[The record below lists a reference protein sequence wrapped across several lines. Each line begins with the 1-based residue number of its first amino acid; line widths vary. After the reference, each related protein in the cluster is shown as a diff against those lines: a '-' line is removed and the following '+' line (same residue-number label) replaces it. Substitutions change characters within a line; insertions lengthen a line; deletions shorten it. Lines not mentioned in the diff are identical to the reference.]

1 MQPKLGCSGLSIGFE
16 RMVTRERDAVRL
28 VVAAERREFR
38 GILRNC
44 GPVNELGW
52 PVAFAAAAELNGMK
66 CVFAANGPG
75 RRLADQVL
83 NAAEVE
89 AGKAGSNILIGAVI
103 STGFC
108 GGLDPQLALGDIVEA
123 TSVVDLDTGR
133 QYASRA
139 ISTTTGCARGVILS
153 SDRVATTVEEK
164 SKLRS
169 DSGGALAIEMEAGA
183 VAAWA
188 DSLALPFY
196 CVRVVS
202 DRAGDGF
209 LLDMNRM
216 RDADGRF
223 DRLKIAG
230 HALLKPWTRIPGL
243 LKIDR
248 DCRVAEVKLGE
259 FFANCHF
266 D

>member
-1 MQPKLGCSGLSIGFE
+1 
-16 RMVTRERDAVRL
+16 MVTRERDAIRL

-44 GPVNELGW
+44 GPVKELGW

-66 CVFAANGPG
+66 CVFVANGPG
-75 RRLADQVL
+75 PRLAGQVL
-83 NAAEVE
+83 NAAGVE
-89 AGKAGSNILIGAVI
+89 AGKAGSDILIGAVI

-108 GGLDPQLALGDIVEA
+108 GGLDPQLALGEVVEA

-133 QYASRA
+133 QYASRPIGTSA
-139 ISTTTGCARGVILS
+139 GCVRGVILS
-153 SDRVATTVEEK
+153 RDRVATTVEDK
-164 SKLRS
+164 SKLRK

-188 DSLALPFY
+188 DRHAIPFY

-202 DRAGDGF
+202 DTAGDGF
-209 LLDMNRM
+209 PLDMNRM
-216 RDADGRF
+216 RGAGGRF
-223 DRLKIAG
+223 DRVKIAG

-243 LKIDR
+243 LKLDR
-248 DCRVAEVKLGE
+248 DCRLAEVKLGE